1 MQYLYNHMK
10 EFPFAYRMILVRRCR
25 SKNLAA
31 GSPTLSIS
39 NGSLFFGRLVLRYSL
54 KSFENYL
61 ILEARF
67 LFSWCFSVFLLPH
80 WAMISV

>member
-39 NGSLFFGRLVLRYSL
+39 NGRY
-54 KSFENYL
+54 
-61 ILEARF
+61 I
-67 LFSWCFSVFLLPH
+67 
-80 WAMISV
+80 ISKRPLGSP